1 MSETIRTRAEIPAKY
16 KWNAASVYET
26 DAAWEA
32 EADSLLVQLE
42 AVKQMEG
49 SVGKTAQTLADA
61 LDTSNAL
68 LETFGKV
75 ITYSFNAQAVDNA
88 DANAARM
95 FGKTQSIL
103 GQILAGIGFIQP
115 EILAIDADTLTKW
128 REQEPRLKIYGQ
140 YFDDLFRQQAHIR
153 SAEVEEVMG
162 LAQDP
167 LSSLYT
173 TMNVLT
179 NSEMKYPNAC
189 TSDGRELVLTQ
200 GTLEEILASPDRE
213 ARRTAW
219 EGFRDTHLAF
229 KNTLASNLLASVKAN
244 VFAQRVR
251 KYASTLEGS
260 LFVNNI
266 PPQVFHNLIQTT
278 RKNLHVWHKYWR
290 VRREALGQRELQ
302 PYDVWAPLTR
312 EKVTVPYETAVD
324 WICDGLAPL
333 GEEYVSTARRGL
345 LEEGWVDVYPNLN
358 KSASQFSSGSKGTR
372 PFIVMLYDDT
382 IFSMSTLAHEL
393 GHSMHSYLTWK
404 HQPAVYAQYSLFVA
418 EVASNFNQAMVR
430 AHLLKTNSDPQFQI
444 SLLEEAF
451 ANFHRYFFIMPILA
465 QFELEVHQRLE
476 RGQGVTADDMNAI
489 MADLYAE
496 GYGSEMDFDRDR
508 TGITWATFSHL
519 YQDYYVYQYST
530 GISGAHSLSRR
541 ILSGTP
547 NAAEDYLRFLSAGS
561 SVYPLDA
568 LKLAGVDMST
578 PQPVEETFDILAQM
592 VDRLE
597 ELTRVRQS
605 LGSSEK

>member
-1 MSETIRTRAEIPAKY
+1 MTETIRTRAEIPDNY
-16 KWNAASVYET
+16 KWNAASVYPTE
-26 DAAWEA
+26 AAWEA
-32 EADSLLVQLE
+32 EADSLLVKLE
-42 AVKQMEG
+42 DLKRLQG
-49 SVGKTAQTLADA
+49 SVGKSAASLANA
-61 LDTSNAL
+61 LDASNAL
-68 LETFGKV
+68 LEILGKV
-75 ITYSFNAQAVDNA
+75 LTYSYNAQAVDNA
-88 DANAARM
+88 DTNAARM

-115 EILAIDADTLTKW
+115 EILAIDSALLAQW
-128 REQEPRLKIYGQ
+128 RKEEPRLEIYNQ
-140 YFDDLFRQQAHIR
+140 YFDDLLRQQEHVR
-153 SAEVEEVMG
+153 SAEVEEVLG

-167 LSSLYT
+167 FASLYT
-173 TMNVLT
+173 TMNVIT
-179 NSEMKYPNAC
+179 NSEMKYPHAC
-189 TSDGRELVLTQ
+189 TSDGRELVVTQ

-229 KNTLASNLLASVKAN
+229 KNTLGSNLLASVKAN

-251 KYASTLEGS
+251 KYPSTLEAS
-260 LFVNNI
+260 LFANNI
-266 PPQVFHNLIQTT
+266 PPQVFHNLLQTV
-278 RKNLHVWHKYWR
+278 RKNLPVWHKYWR
-290 VRREALGQRELQ
+290 VRREALGQKDLQ

-312 EKVTVPYETAVD
+312 EKVTVPYETAVE
-324 WICDGLAPL
+324 WICHGLASL

-358 KSASQFSSGSKGTR
+358 KSAAQFSSGSKGTH

-404 HQPAVYAQYSLFVA
+404 HQPAVYAQYSLFAA
-418 EVASNFNQAMVR
+418 EVASNFNQALVR
-430 AHLLKTNSDPQFQI
+430 AHLLKTNNDPQFQI

-465 QFELEVHQRLE
+465 QFELDIHERVE
-476 RGQGVTADDMNAI
+476 RGQGVTADDMNAL

-496 GYGSEMDFDRDR
+496 GYGSEMQFDRDR
-508 TGITWATFSHL
+508 TGITWATFGHL

-530 GISGAHSLSRR
+530 GISGAHALAHRVLS
-541 ILSGTP
+541 SGP
-547 NAAEDYLRFLSAGS
+547 GAAEDYLRFLRAGS

-578 PQPVEETFDILAQM
+578 PQPIEEAFDVLRQM

-597 ELTRVRQS
+597 ELTAVR
-605 LGSSEK
+605 E

>member
-16 KWNAASVYET
+16 KWNAASVYPSDE
-26 DAAWEA
+26 AWEA
-32 EADSLLVQLE
+32 EADSLLVKLE
-42 AVKQMEG
+42 DLKRMEG
-49 SVGKTAQTLADA
+49 SVGKSAQAVADA
-61 LDTSNAL
+61 LDLSNAL
-68 LETFGKV
+68 LEVLGKV

-88 DANAARM
+88 DVNAARM
-95 FGKTQSIL
+95 FGKTQNIF

-115 EILAIDADTLTKW
+115 EILAIEPGTLARW
-128 REQEPRLKIYGQ
+128 RREEPRLNLYNQ
-140 YFDDLFRQQAHIR
+140 YFDDLLRQQAHVR
-153 SAEVEEVMG
+153 SAEVEEVLG

-167 LSSLYT
+167 FASLYT
-173 TMNVLT
+173 TVNVMT
-179 NSEMKYPNAC
+179 NSEMKYPDAC
-189 TSDGRELVLTQ
+189 TSDGRELRVTQ
-200 GTLEEILASPDRE
+200 GTLDEILASPDRE

-219 EGFRDTHLAF
+219 EGFRDAHLAF
-229 KNTLASNLLASVKAN
+229 KNTLGSNLLASMKSN
-244 VFAQRVR
+244 IFTQRVR
-251 KYASTLEGS
+251 RYPSSLEGS
-260 LFVNNI
+260 LFANNI
-266 PPQVFHNLIQTT
+266 PPQVFHNLIQTV
-278 RKNLHVWHKYWR
+278 RKNLPVWHKYWR
-290 VRREALGQRELQ
+290 VRRQALGQTDLQ
-302 PYDVWAPLTR
+302 PYDAWAPLTQ
-312 EKVTVPYETAVD
+312 EKITVPYETAVE

-333 GEEYVSTARRGL
+333 GDEYVSSARRGL

-358 KSASQFSSGSKGTR
+358 KSASQFSSGSKGTY

-430 AHLLKTNSDPQFQI
+430 AHLLKSHNDPQFQI

-465 QFELEVHQRLE
+465 QFELEVHERVE

-489 MADLYAE
+489 MSDLYAE
-496 GYGSEMDFDRDR
+496 GYGSEMQYDRDR

-530 GISGAHSLSRR
+530 GISGAHALSRR
-541 ILSGTP
+541 VLSEGP
-547 NAAEDYLRFLSAGS
+547 SAAEEYLSFLSAGS

-568 LKLAGVDMST
+568 LKMAGVDMST
-578 PQPVEETFDILAQM
+578 PAPVEQTFEVLRQM

-597 ELTRVRQS
+597 ELTTP
-605 LGSSEK
+605 G

>member
-1 MSETIRTRAEIPAKY
+1 MPETIRTRDEIPAKY
-16 KWNAASVYET
+16 KWNAASVYPSDE
-26 DAAWEA
+26 AWEA
-32 EADSLLVQLE
+32 ETDALLSKLE
-42 AVKQMEG
+42 ELKKLEG
-49 SVGKTAQTLADA
+49 SMGKSAANLADV
-61 LDTSNAL
+61 LDQSNAL
-68 LETFGKV
+68 LEILGKV
-75 ITYSFNAQAVDNA
+75 LTYSFNAQAVDNA

-95 FGKTQSIL
+95 FGKAQSVL

-115 EILAIDADTLTKW
+115 EILAVDSKRLAQW
-128 REQEPRLKIYGQ
+128 REEEPRLKIYAQ
-140 YFDDLFRQQAHIR
+140 YFDDLLRQQAHVR

-167 LSSLYT
+167 IASLYT

-189 TSDGRELVLTQ
+189 TRDGRELVVTQ

-229 KNTLASNLLASVKAN
+229 RNTLASNLLASVKAN

-251 KYASTLEGS
+251 KYPSTLEGS

-266 PPQVFHNLIQTT
+266 PPQVFHNLIETT

-290 VRREALGQRELQ
+290 VRREALGQQDLQ

-312 EKVTVPYETAVD
+312 DKVTIPYETAVD

-333 GEEYVSTARRGL
+333 GEEYVSTARLGL

-358 KSASQFSSGSKGTR
+358 KSAAQFSSGSKGTH

-430 AHLLKTNSDPQFQI
+430 AHLLKTNPDPQFQI

-465 QFELEVHQRLE
+465 QFELDVHQRLE
-476 RGQGVTADDMNAI
+476 RGQGVTADDMNAL
-489 MADLYAE
+489 MSDLYAE
-496 GYGSEMDFDRDR
+496 GYGSEMVFDRDR
-508 TGITWATFSHL
+508 TGITWATFGHL

-530 GISGAHSLSRR
+530 GISGAHALSCRV
-541 ILSGTP
+541 LSGTP

-561 SVYPLDA
+561 SVYPLEA

-597 ELTRVRQS
+597 ELTKVEQ
-605 LGSSEK
+605 

>member
-16 KWNAASVYET
+16 KWNAASIYPSDE
-26 DAAWEA
+26 AWEA
-32 EADSLLVQLE
+32 EADSLLARLE
-42 AVKQMEG
+42 EIKRMEG
-49 SVGKTAQTLADA
+49 SVGQSAASLADA
-61 LDTSNAL
+61 LDASNML
-68 LETFGKV
+68 LEALGTV
-75 ITYSFNAQAVDNA
+75 AIYSYNAQAVDNA

-95 FGKTQSIL
+95 FGKVQGIF
-103 GQILAGIGFIQP
+103 GQVLAGIGFIQP
-115 EILAIDADTLTKW
+115 EILAIDADTLARW
-128 REQEPRLKIYGQ
+128 RSEEPRLKIYDQ
-140 YFDDLFRQQAHIR
+140 YFDDLLRQQAHVR
-153 SAEVEEVMG
+153 SAEVEEVLG

-167 LSSLYT
+167 FASLYT
-173 TMNVLT
+173 TVNVLT
-179 NSEMKYPNAC
+179 NSEMQYPHAC
-189 TSDGRELVLTQ
+189 TGDGRELVVTQ
-200 GTLEEILASPDRE
+200 GTLDEILASPDRE

-229 KNTLASNLLASVKAN
+229 KNTLGSNLLASVKAN

-251 KYASTLEGS
+251 KYPSTLEGS

-266 PPQVFHNLIQTT
+266 PPLVFHNLIETS

-290 VRREALGQRELQ
+290 VRREALGQTELQ

-333 GEEYVSTARRGL
+333 GEEYVSIARRGL

-358 KSASQFSSGSKGTR
+358 KSAAQFSSGSKGTH

-404 HQPAVYAQYSLFVA
+404 HQPAVYANYSLFVA
-418 EVASNFNQAMVR
+418 EVASNFNQALVR
-430 AHLLKTNSDPQFQI
+430 AHLLKTNPDPQFQI

-465 QFELEVHQRLE
+465 QFELEVHQRVE
-476 RGQGVTADDMNAI
+476 RGEGVTADDMNAI

-496 GYGSEMDFDRDR
+496 GYGSEMEFDRER

-530 GISGAHSLSRR
+530 GISGANALAQR
-541 ILSGTP
+541 LLAGTP

-568 LKLAGVDMST
+568 LKLAGVDLST
-578 PQPVEETFDILAQM
+578 PQPVEETFEILARM

-597 ELTRVRQS
+597 ELTAIKQ
-605 LGSSEK
+605 EK

>member
-1 MSETIRTRAEIPAKY
+1 MSETLRTRTEIPAKY
-16 KWNAASVYET
+16 KWNAASVYPS
-26 DAAWEA
+26 DDAWEA
-32 EADSLLVQLE
+32 EADSLLVRLGDL
-42 AVKQMEG
+42 KGMEG
-49 SVGKTAQTLADA
+49 SVGKSDTALADA
-61 LDTSNAL
+61 LDAGNAL
-68 LETFGKV
+68 LEALGKV
-75 ITYSFNAQAVDNA
+75 LTYSFNAQAVDNS
-88 DANAARM
+88 DSNAARM
-95 FGKTQSIL
+95 FGKAQGIL

-115 EILAIDADTLTKW
+115 EILAIEADVLAKW
-128 REQEPRLKIYGQ
+128 RTEEPRLKIYDQ
-140 YFDDLFRQQAHIR
+140 YFDDLLRQQAHVR
-153 SAEVEEVMG
+153 SAEVEEVLG

-167 LSSLYT
+167 FASLYT

-179 NSEMKYPNAC
+179 NSEMKYPDAC
-189 TSDGRELVLTQ
+189 TSDGRELVVTQ

-229 KNTLASNLLASVKAN
+229 KNTLGSNLLASVKAN

-251 KYASTLEGS
+251 KYPSTLEAS
-260 LFVNNI
+260 LFANNI
-266 PPQVFHNLIQTT
+266 PPQVFHNLIETT
-278 RKNLHVWHKYWR
+278 RKNLPVWHKYWR
-290 VRREALGQRELQ
+290 VRRQALKQKDLQ
-302 PYDVWAPLTR
+302 PYDIWAPLTKER
-312 EKVTVPYETAVD
+312 VTVPYETAVE
-324 WICDGLAPL
+324 WICAGLAPL

-358 KSASQFSSGSKGTR
+358 KSAAQFSSGSKGTY

-404 HQPAVYAQYSLFVA
+404 HQPSVYAQYSLFVA

-430 AHLLKTNSDPQFQI
+430 EHLLKTNTDPQFQI

-465 QFELEVHQRLE
+465 QFELDVHRRLE

-496 GYGSEMDFDRDR
+496 GYGSEMQFDRDR
-508 TGITWATFSHL
+508 TGITWATFGHL

-530 GISGAHSLSRR
+530 GISGAHALSRR
-541 ILSGTP
+541 VLSGAS
-547 NAAEDYLRFLSAGS
+547 NAAENYLRFLSAGS
-561 SVYPLDA
+561 SVYPLEA

-578 PQPVEETFDILAQM
+578 PQPVEETFEVLAQM

-597 ELTRVRQS
+597 ELTTTD
-605 LGSSEK
+605 SS

>member
-16 KWNAASVYET
+16 KWNAASVYPSDE
-26 DAAWEA
+26 AWEA
-32 EADSLLVQLE
+32 EADSLLVKLE
-42 AVKQMEG
+42 DLKRMEG
-49 SVGKTAQTLADA
+49 SVGKSAQAVADA
-61 LDTSNAL
+61 LDLSNAL
-68 LETFGKV
+68 LEVLGKV

-88 DANAARM
+88 DVNAARM
-95 FGKTQSIL
+95 FGKTQNIF

-115 EILAIDADTLTKW
+115 EILAIEPGTLARW
-128 REQEPRLKIYGQ
+128 RREEPRLNLYNQ
-140 YFDDLFRQQAHIR
+140 YFDDLLRQQAHVR
-153 SAEVEEVMG
+153 SAEVEEVLG

-167 LSSLYT
+167 FASLYT
-173 TMNVLT
+173 TVNVMT
-179 NSEMKYPNAC
+179 NSEMKYPDAC
-189 TSDGRELVLTQ
+189 TSDGRELRVTQ
-200 GTLEEILASPDRE
+200 GTLDEILASPDRE

-219 EGFRDTHLAF
+219 EGFRDAHLAF
-229 KNTLASNLLASVKAN
+229 KNTLGSNLLASMKSN
-244 VFAQRVR
+244 IFTQRVR
-251 KYASTLEGS
+251 RYPSSLEGS
-260 LFVNNI
+260 LFANNI
-266 PPQVFHNLIQTT
+266 PPQVFHNLIQTV
-278 RKNLHVWHKYWR
+278 RKNLPVWHKYWR
-290 VRREALGQRELQ
+290 VRRQALGQTDLQ
-302 PYDVWAPLTR
+302 PYDAWAPLTQ
-312 EKVTVPYETAVD
+312 EKITVPYQTAVE

-333 GEEYVSTARRGL
+333 GDEYVSTARRGL

-358 KSASQFSSGSKGTR
+358 KSASQFSSGSKGTY

-430 AHLLKTNSDPQFQI
+430 AHLLKSHNDPQFQI

-465 QFELEVHQRLE
+465 QFELEVHERVE
-476 RGQGVTADDMNAI
+476 RGQGVTADDMNAL

-496 GYGSEMDFDRDR
+496 GYGSEMQYDRDR

-530 GISGAHSLSRR
+530 GISGAHALSRR
-541 ILSGTP
+541 VLSEGP
-547 NAAEDYLRFLSAGS
+547 SAAEEYLSFLSAGS

-568 LKLAGVDMST
+568 LKMAGVDMST
-578 PQPVEETFDILAQM
+578 PEPVEQTFEVLRQM

-597 ELTRVRQS
+597 ELTTP
-605 LGSSEK
+605 G